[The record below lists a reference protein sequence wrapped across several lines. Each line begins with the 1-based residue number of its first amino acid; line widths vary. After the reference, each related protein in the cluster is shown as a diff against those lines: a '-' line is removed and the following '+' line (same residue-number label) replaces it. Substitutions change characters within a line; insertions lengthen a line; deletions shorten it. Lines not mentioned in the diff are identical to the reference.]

1 MLKGKRIIL
10 GISGGIA
17 AYKSAILIR
26 LLIKSGAE
34 VKVVATQNAL
44 KFITRITLETL
55 SKNKLYCELFSD
67 NNDYST
73 EHISISDWGDIFI
86 VAPATA
92 NIIGKLANGIADDA
106 LSTTLLAF
114 NKKIYIAPSMN
125 SKMFD
130 HFAVQKNLKYLKAND
145 IEIIQP
151 AEGFLACGYEGSG
164 RLEEP
169 ENIISFIEKDLKK
182 KAKLSGKKVLV
193 TAGPTYEAIDPVRF
207 IGNNSSGLMGFAI
220 AEKMAESGADVTLI
234 CGPNKLE
241 TVNNNIKRIDIISAE
256 EMYQACKKEFKKTDI
271 AVMAAAVSDFTPD
284 IVAKEKIKKSGEEL
298 VLKLKPTKDIL
309 SELGKNKC
317 QDQLLVGFALETN
330 NEIDNAKKKLNNKNL
345 DLIVLNSLKDKG
357 AGFGFNTNKITI
369 IDRENKIT
377 TFELKEKS
385 EVAID
390 IVEKI
395 IKQFNNS
402 K

>member
-17 AYKSAILIR
+17 AYKSAVLIR

-44 KFITRITLETL
+44 KFITKITLETL
-55 SKNKLYCELFSD
+55 SQNKIYSEIFSE

-106 LSTTLLAF
+106 LSTSLLAF
-114 NKKIYIAPSMN
+114 NKKIYLAPSMN
-125 SKMFD
+125 SKMLD
-130 HFAVQKNLKYLKAND
+130 HFAVRKNLNYLRENG
-145 IEIIQP
+145 IEIIEP
-151 AEGFLACGYEGSG
+151 TEGFLACGYEGSG
-164 RLEEP
+164 RLAEP
-169 ENIISFIEKDLKK
+169 EDIISFIEKDIKK
-182 KAKLSGKKVLV
+182 KAKLTGKKVLV

-220 AEKMAESGADVTLI
+220 AEKMAESGAEVTLI
-234 CGPNKLE
+234 CGPNKLN
-241 TVNNNIKRIDIISAE
+241 TFNHQIKRIDVVSAE
-256 EMYQACKKEFKKTDI
+256 EMYHACKKEFQKADI
-271 AVMAAAVSDFTPD
+271 AIMAAAVADFTP
-284 IVAKEKIKKSGEEL
+284 VSTANEKIKKSGEEL
-298 VLKLKPTKDIL
+298 ILKLKPTKDIL
-309 SELGKNKC
+309 SELGKNKRKG
-317 QDQLLVGFALETN
+317 QLLVGFALETN
-330 NEIDNAKKKLNNKNL
+330 NEVANAKKKLNNKNL

-357 AGFGFNTNKITI
+357 AGFGFNTNKISI
-369 IDRENKIT
+369 IDKNNKIT
-377 TFELKEKS
+377 TFGLKEKS
-385 EVAID
+385 AVAKD

-395 IKQFNNS
+395 IEQVKKS

>member
-67 NNDYST
+67 NNDYLT

-106 LSTTLLAF
+106 LSASLLAF

-125 SKMFD
+125 SKMLE
-130 HFAVQKNLKYLKAND
+130 HFAVQKNIKYLKENS
-145 IEIIQP
+145 IEIIQA

-164 RLEEP
+164 RMEEP

-182 KAKLSGKKVLV
+182 KTKLNCKKFLV

-207 IGNNSSGLMGFAI
+207 VGNNSSGLMGFAI

-234 CGPNKLE
+234 CGPNKLS
-241 TVNNNIKRIDIISAE
+241 TSNKNIKRIDIISAE
-256 EMYQACKKEFKKTDI
+256 EMYQACKKEFPKTDI
-271 AVMAAAVSDFTPD
+271 AVMAAAVADFTPD
-284 IVAKEKIKKSGEEL
+284 FAAKEKIKKSGEEL

-309 SELGKNKC
+309 FELGKNKRE
-317 QDQLLVGFALETN
+317 DQLLVGFALETN

-369 IDRENKIT
+369 IDRKNKIT
-377 TFELKEKS
+377 TFDLKEKS
-385 EVAID
+385 EVAND

-395 IKQFNNS
+395 IEQINNS

>member
-34 VKVVATQNAL
+34 VKVIATRNAL

-106 LSTTLLAF
+106 LSTSLLAF
-114 NKKIYIAPSMN
+114 NKKTYIAPSMN

-130 HFAVQKNLKYLKAND
+130 HFAVRKNLNYLKDNG

-151 AEGFLACGYEGSG
+151 SEGFLACGYEGNG
-164 RLEEP
+164 RMEEP
-169 ENIISFIEKDLKK
+169 DNIISFIEKDFKK
-182 KAKLSGKKVLV
+182 KEKLSGKKVLV

-234 CGPNKLE
+234 CGPNKL
-241 TVNNNIKRIDIISAE
+241 NISNKNIKRIDIISAE
-256 EMYQACKKEFKKTDI
+256 EMYRECKKEFQKTDI
-271 AVMAAAVSDFTPD
+271 AIMAAAVADFTPD
-284 IVAKEKIKKSGEEL
+284 STAKEKIKKS
-298 VLKLKPTKDIL
+298 
-309 SELGKNKC
+309 
-317 QDQLLVGFALETN
+317 
-330 NEIDNAKKKLNNKNL
+330 
-345 DLIVLNSLKDKG
+345 
-357 AGFGFNTNKITI
+357 
-369 IDRENKIT
+369 
-377 TFELKEKS
+377 
-385 EVAID
+385 
-390 IVEKI
+390 
-395 IKQFNNS
+395 
-402 K
+402 